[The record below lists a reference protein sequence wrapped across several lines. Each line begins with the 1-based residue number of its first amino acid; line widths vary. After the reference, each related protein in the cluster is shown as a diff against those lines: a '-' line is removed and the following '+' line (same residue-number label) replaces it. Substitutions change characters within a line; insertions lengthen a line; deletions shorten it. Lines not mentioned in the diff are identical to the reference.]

1 MTTQTLNSGAT
12 PRVRGR
18 WDIAARILT
27 AFVALVTIAMP
38 ILGITQNVLIFAAI
52 PLTVILAVR
61 RYGWR
66 TAAAYLVVTFV
77 VANIFENLSIT
88 TGFPFGDY
96 HYPGASPRIMNFPIQ
111 VAVAYCALGM
121 ICWLAAAALLDNA
134 DQRLRNADGS
144 ICRVN
149 LIALPALAAVLMTL
163 FDLGSDSISS
173 TIEHNWIWEDGG
185 GVFGVPWTNYLGWWF
200 VTYIFF
206 QIFSLVLARRQSVRP
221 FIAETRRE
229 PLAMAVAVYFLLAAA
244 SMILFFTQDSTTV
257 TDAAGHVWNTG
268 DIYGSLF
275 ILNLFGP
282 ITIALLAATK
292 LIRGD
297 MAASISAGR

>member
-1 MTTQTLNSGAT
+1 MTTQTFNSGT
-12 PRVRGR
+12 KPSVRSR
-18 WDIAARILT
+18 WDIATRILT
-27 AFVALVTIAMP
+27 ALVALVAVAMP

-52 PLTVILAVR
+52 PVTVILAGR

-66 TAAAYLVVTFV
+66 TAAIYLVVTFI

-96 HYPGASPRIMNFPIQ
+96 HYPGSSPRIVNFPIQ

-121 ICWLAAAALLDNA
+121 ICWLVAAALLDNA
-134 DQRLRNADGS
+134 DQRLRNLSGS
-144 ICRVN
+144 IRRVN

-173 TIEHNWIWEDGG
+173 TVERNWIWKDGG
-185 GVFGVPWTNYLGWWF
+185 SVFGVPWTNYLGWWF
-200 VTYIFF
+200 VTYLFY
-206 QIFSLVLARRQSVRP
+206 QIFALVLARRQSVRP

-229 PLAMAVAVYFLLAAA
+229 PLAMAVVVYFLLAAA
-244 SMILFFTQDSTTV
+244 SMILFFTQESKTV
-257 TDAAGHVWNTG
+257 TDAVGHVWNTG

-275 ILNLFGP
+275 IFNLFGP
-282 ITIALLAATK
+282 VVIALLTATK

-297 MAASISAGR
+297 IAASTSAGR